1 MRPSFEFSEIA
12 SSRSKML
19 TAFAAM
25 QELLKK
31 LFESNGGSKGSKFAA
46 FRSAHLM
53 DFWRT
58 SDGFLVNI

>member
-1 MRPSFEFSEIA
+1 
-12 SSRSKML
+12 ML

-58 SDGFLVNI
+58 SDGFLVHI